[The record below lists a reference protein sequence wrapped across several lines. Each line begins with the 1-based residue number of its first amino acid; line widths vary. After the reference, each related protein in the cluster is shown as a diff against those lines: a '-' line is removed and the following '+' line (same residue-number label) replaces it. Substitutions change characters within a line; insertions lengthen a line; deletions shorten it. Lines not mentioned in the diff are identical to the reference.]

1 MELKDKLRA
10 LRSDFHCSQEDIA
23 DYLQVSRQAVSRWE
37 TGAAMPCTENLI
49 KLSQLYQVSLYEL
62 EDGAVEHLS
71 FQVKLLNHLLKTT
84 VPRNVLNQNIEY
96 IVMEHGWSQ
105 EQYDKLNLFL
115 VQAWNDYPKWT
126 VDYFRTNLQEVLTTN
141 VSTIVL
147 YQILNA
153 YSSFT
158 QRALTPDFN
167 LYPSKNAILRQ
178 LDSLS
183 SQILPSPIQSFFR
196 RLQQHGLKID
206 QLSEKEPSY
215 IGASA
220 GCGFSLHGWE
230 EEIEIYLFDPSDTQT
245 IATIENLQNIQ
256 SNRPLTLY
264 LGKNSKIEQ
273 AIDGYAYHQGL
284 LLCQYLHHPA
294 KDLLRKALHF

>member
-10 LRSDFHCSQEDIA
+10 LRSDFHYSQEDIA

-167 LYPSKNAILRQ
+167 LYP
-178 LDSLS
+178 
-183 SQILPSPIQSFFR
+183 
-196 RLQQHGLKID
+196 QQE
-206 QLSEKEPSY
+206 S
-215 IGASA
+215 
-220 GCGFSLHGWE
+220 
-230 EEIEIYLFDPSDTQT
+230 
-245 IATIENLQNIQ
+245 
-256 SNRPLTLY
+256 R
-264 LGKNSKIEQ
+264 
-273 AIDGYAYHQGL
+273 
-284 LLCQYLHHPA
+284 
-294 KDLLRKALHF
+294 